1 MKESLRIA
9 MPVPG
14 RLPRILPANGPPLV
28 IDGKVIPPGVRPF
41 CFLSHGFNV
50 LKCSQSIVGCSAY
63 SVHYDESVWGTDAR
77 QFKPERW
84 LMGNAKQL
92 DNYLVSF
99 SKGSR
104 QCIGMKYVC
113 PSLPEPRT
121 NGF

>member
-1 MKESLRIA
+1 MHERVSTYSNARSRTPSANSSRKWPTIGDRWEGHSSRSTSF
-9 MPVPG
+9 VF
-14 RLPRILPANGPPLV
+14 LPLQFNILKSN
-28 IDGKVIPPGVRPF
+28 
-41 CFLSHGFNV
+41 
-50 LKCSQSIVGCSAY
+50 QSIVGCSAY

-104 QCIGMKYVC
+104 QCIGMKYVF
-113 PSLPEPRT
+113 SVISRAT
-121 NGF
+121 Y